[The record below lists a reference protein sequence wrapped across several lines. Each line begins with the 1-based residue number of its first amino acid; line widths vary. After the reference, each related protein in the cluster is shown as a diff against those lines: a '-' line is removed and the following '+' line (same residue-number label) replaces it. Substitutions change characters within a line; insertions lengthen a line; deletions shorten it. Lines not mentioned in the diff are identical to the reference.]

1 MPPTASGM
9 GGQADIDLAFFQVAR
24 QRLAAD
30 QVLTFIVSL
39 AEFTL
44 QRINLLAEG
53 SAFVLRQGADR
64 AEELTHRA
72 TPAQILCAPGREFLA
87 VSNFVEDDERLVAQ
101 LVDRL

>member
-1 MPPTASGM
+1 MPPRRRGWAGK
-9 GGQADIDLAFFQVAR
+9 ADIDLAFFQVAR

-53 SAFVLRQGADR
+53 SAFVLAARCDQIVLKSLPTAPRRPRYCARQA
-64 AEELTHRA
+64 ASSS
-72 TPAQILCAPGREFLA
+72 PSVIL
-87 VSNFVEDDERLVAQ
+87 
-101 LVDRL
+101 